1 MSLIARYIGKTVL
14 LNTLLVL
21 LVLVALTG
29 IFGFIG
35 ELDDVGRGSYS
46 VPTAMIYVLL
56 RMPGSAY
63 ELFPPAVL
71 LGSLLGLGGLA
82 THSELTVMRSAGISI
97 MQIARSVALIGLILM
112 LLVALVGEFL
122 MPDAERQAHEVRAA
136 ALSDRVSLSSQAG
149 YWAKSGPLFVNIKSV
164 LPDTTLVGISVYDFD
179 KGMLKSVVQAEKA
192 QQQTNGHWRLESIK
206 RTTFNDTSLQNQT
219 AETEIWPIL
228 VNAELLKG
236 LSVPAES
243 MSASNLVNQIRYL
256 RRNQLDSRVTELAL
270 WTKVANP
277 ISTLIMLMLSLPF
290 VFASQRA
297 GGVGQK
303 MFVGIL
309 LGIGYFLL
317 NRLVT
322 HLGLA
327 NGLSP
332 AVSTLIPLT
341 IFSLIALFGLQ
352 RIT

>member
-29 IFGFIG
+29 IFAFIG

-46 VPTAMIYVLL
+46 VSSAMIYVLL
-56 RMPGSAY
+56 KMPGSAY

-71 LGSLLGLGGLA
+71 LGSLLGLGALA

-97 MQIARSVALIGLILM
+97 LQIARSVALIGLVLM
-112 LLVALVGEFL
+112 LLVVLIGEFL
-122 MPDAERQAHEVRAA
+122 MPNAERQAHEIRTAA
-136 ALSDRVSLSSQAG
+136 MSERVSLSTRTG
-149 YWAKSGPLFVNIKSV
+149 FWAKTGPLFVNIKSV
-164 LPDTTLVGISVYDFD
+164 LADTTLVDVSIYDF
-179 KGMLKSVVQAEKA
+179 KEGVLKSVVRAEKA
-192 QQQTNGHWRLESIK
+192 IQQDNGHWRLELVR
-206 RTTFNDTSLQNQT
+206 RTRFEETSLNTEQS
-219 AETEIWPIL
+219 ETEIWPNL
-228 VNAELLKG
+228 VNAELLTG

-243 MSASNLVNQIRYL
+243 MSVANLFSQISYL
-256 RRNQLDSRVTELAL
+256 KRNQLDSRFTELAL
-270 WTKVANP
+270 WTKLTNP
-277 ISTLIMLMLSLPF
+277 LSTLIMLMLSLPF

-303 MFVGIL
+303 MFIGIL

-332 AVSTLIPLT
+332 AISTMIPLLL
-341 IFSLIALFGLQ
+341 FSAIAVLGL
-352 RIT
+352 RRVT

>member
-29 IFGFIG
+29 IFAFIG
-35 ELDDVGRGSYS
+35 ELDDVGKGSYGVS
-46 VPTAMIYVLL
+46 SAMIYVLL

-71 LGSLLGLGGLA
+71 LGSLLGLGALA
-82 THSELTVMRSAGISI
+82 THSELTVMRAAGISI
-97 MQIARSVALIGLILM
+97 LQIARSVALIGLVLM
-112 LLVALVGEFL
+112 LLVVLIGEFV
-122 MPDAERQAHEVRAA
+122 MPNAERQAHEIRTA
-136 ALSDRVSLSSQAG
+136 ALSDRVSLSTRTG
-149 YWAKSGPLFVNIKSV
+149 YWAKSGPLFVNIRSV
-164 LPDTTLVGISVYDFD
+164 LAL
-179 KGMLKSVVQAEKA
+179 
-192 QQQTNGHWRLESIK
+192 
-206 RTTFNDTSLQNQT
+206 
-219 AETEIWPIL
+219 EIWPNL

-243 MSASNLVNQIRYL
+243 MSMVNLVNQIRYL
-256 RRNQLDSRVTELAL
+256 DRNQLDSRFTELAL
-270 WTKVANP
+270 WTKIANP

-303 MFVGIL
+303 MFIGIL

-332 AVSTLIPLT
+332 AASTLIPLLL
-341 IFSLIALFGLQ
+341 FSAIAVIGLK
-352 RIT
+352 RVT

>member
-1 MSLIARYIGKTVL
+1 MSLIARYIGKAVL

-29 IFGFIG
+29 IFAFIA
-35 ELDDVGRGSYS
+35 ELDDVGRGNYS
-46 VPTAMIYVLL
+46 LSSAMIYVLL

-71 LGSLLGLGGLA
+71 LGSLLGLGALA
-82 THSELTVMRSAGISI
+82 THSELTVMRSAGISVL
-97 MQIARSVALIGLILM
+97 QIAKSVALIGLLLM
-112 LLVALVGEFL
+112 LLVVLIGEFL
-122 MPDAERQAHEVRAA
+122 MPDAERQANEIRTA
-136 ALSDRVSLSSQAG
+136 ALSDRVSLSTKTG

-164 LPDTTLVGISVYDFD
+164 LPDTTLVDISVYDFQ
-179 KGMLKSVVQAEKA
+179 KGLLKSVVRADTA
-192 QQQTNGHWRLESIK
+192 RQQEDGRWRMEAVR
-206 RTTFNDTSLQNQT
+206 RTRFEDTSISTEVVDL
-219 AETEIWPIL
+219 EIWPNL
-228 VNAELLKG
+228 VNAELLQG

-243 MSASNLVNQIRYL
+243 MSMSNLLNQISYL
-256 RRNQLDSRVTELAL
+256 KRNQLDSRFTELAL
-270 WTKVANP
+270 WTKITNP
-277 ISTLIMLMLSLPF
+277 LSTLIMLLLSLPF

-303 MFVGIL
+303 MFIGIL

-332 AVSTLIPLT
+332 AISTLIPLT
-341 IFSLIALFGLQ
+341 LFSLIALFGL
-352 RIT
+352 RRVT